1 MVSLT
6 QTFKEGFD
14 YAKQD
19 YKYYLIIGIFGI
31 IISLSSVLNQFG
43 IKNSALSGVIGVI
56 SFIFSLF
63 ISSFLN
69 YTSSFHFVQ

>member
-19 YKYYLIIGIFGI
+19 YRSYLIIGIFGI
-31 IISLSSVLNQFG
+31 LVSLSSVLNQLG
-43 IKNSALSGVIGVI
+43 LKNSVVLSVSGII
-56 SFIFSLF
+56 SFIFSLK
-63 ISSFLN
+63 IIWRG
-69 YTSSFHFVQ
+69 